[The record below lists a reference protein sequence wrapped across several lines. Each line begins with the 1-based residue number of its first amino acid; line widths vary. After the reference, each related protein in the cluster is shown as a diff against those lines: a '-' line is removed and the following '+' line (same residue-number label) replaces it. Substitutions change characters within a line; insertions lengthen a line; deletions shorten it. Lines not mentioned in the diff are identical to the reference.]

1 MIPWNS
7 EEWVG
12 DCLIIKNNKNRMKD
26 KIKEN
31 IEKEEIENKVIS
43 YINKNNQLD
52 YSRVIKKT
60 IKETS
65 KAKDEEFKEILNGWY
80 NSLNT
85 SLDCLT
91 KTIHDKDFEKLKRE
105 IKQRRQ
111 EK

>member
-65 KAKDEEFKEILNGWY
+65 KAKDEEFLELLNKEQ
-80 NSLNT
+80 
-85 SLDCLT
+85 
-91 KTIHDKDFEKLKRE
+91 KDRSNPNIIRAFCIKLKE
-105 IKQRRQ
+105 KKNGKIK
-111 EK
+111 

>member
-65 KAKDEEFKEILNGWY
+65 KAKDEEFLELLNKEQKDRINP
-80 NSLNT
+80 NIIRAF
-85 SLDCLT
+85 CL
-91 KTIHDKDFEKLKRE
+91 KLK
-105 IKQRRQ
+105 
-111 EK
+111 EKINGNQ